1 MGNSCEGG
9 SCHLSEQ
16 SAPSGSP
23 SLSRVTVLSRSGVFV
38 KEEVA
43 LPFLQSLVQSLCP
56 SSPHWDTFLPVV
68 SHGSGNESFQNSQRL
83 QNPALQGGPAH
94 CLWLQTWALRML
106 LGSLDSSPP
115 WGCFSSTN
123 TPFHQPLPEL
133 RLLCAEHSGHPAL
146 IMLHVNYCSRHLSL
160 PQGPAHPEDTAPPQ
174 SLVHIVG
181 WLNMLN
187 KRRID

>member
-1 MGNSCEGG
+1 MPLIRAKRPLRKPKSLESHGVEQVGGVCEGRSG
-9 SCHLSEQ
+9 PAFPPE
-16 SAPSGSP
+16 PSTI
-23 SLSRVTVLSRSGVFV
+23 SLSL
-38 KEEVA
+38 
-43 LPFLQSLVQSLCP
+43 LPTLRHFPPL
-56 SSPHWDTFLPVV
+56 V

-181 WLNMLN
+181 
-187 KRRID
+187 